1 MEVLKDF
8 PYCVEIY
15 KRELRRCKYIPRLYR
30 SHTRE
35 EVRAILSFGLKRTD
49 DMYLKLDARDLG
61 YIYAD
66 ADRRRDDE
74 EVKVAGWIMD
84 FIEDEK
90 PWNSIRFCP

>member
-8 PYCVEIY
+8 PYFVDIY
-15 KRELRRCKYIPRLYR
+15 KREFKKCKYIPRLYMAH
-30 SHTRE
+30 SHE
-35 EVRAILSFGLKRTD
+35 EVQAVLSFGLKRTD

-66 ADRRRDDE
+66 ADRRYADDE
-74 EVKVAGWIMD
+74 IVIANWIMD
-84 FIEDEK
+84 FIEGEK